1 MLLNRDINDV
11 LSSTGSNDAGD
22 FGSPL
27 MLRED
32 SACFESRRHDAI
44 DSGASNDGYSSFC
57 GSSYTSRHPQML
69 IPIIDHTPV
78 VTSTQPSAS
87 FTDQLPSNDQ
97 NNFASGKHWLEMES
111 HPKNTSCSPHGIHF
125 RQPSSPSNSPQ
136 GVVDFVNCLPREGI
150 NVSHSTVASQEA
162 DFCQQ
167 SSIATSAV
175 MSPAIVPL
183 SPPHGIIVP
192 LSPPHGMASVTKH
205 GSYAEMERN
214 LEARF
219 SPSASIWHRH
229 DTRRDTEIGAP
240 GLAYPHN
247 LVKDAADLR
256 PTSPAIDILPP
267 AMYGDQTSDHS
278 PHAYLYPVYEKEARA
293 PLSLT
298 MHSGIP
304 SDSAEIQSCVHTSR
318 PYSTGHTNGESTRQP
333 EKRSVIRHGT
343 DLVVSV
349 KLDDATNDSPAPTTV
364 LPMSSNKAVLDWTQ
378 LEKLKQTQE
387 VGFTNYIQ
395 FFYSCTIIS
404 GSIDF
409 FSVFF
414 SRIHK

>member
-78 VTSTQPSAS
+78 VTATQPSAS
-87 FTDQLPSNDQ
+87 FTGQLASNDQ
-97 NNFASGKHWLEMES
+97 NMFDSGKPWLDVES
-111 HPKNTSCSPHGIHF
+111 HPKNTSCSPHEIQF
-125 RQPSSPSNSPQ
+125 RQPSSSSNSPQ
-136 GVVDFVNCLPREGI
+136 GIDFLNCLPGEGI
-150 NVSHSTVASQEA
+150 NVSHSAVA
-162 DFCQQ
+162 DVCQQ
-167 SSIATSAV
+167 GPTATSAV

-192 LSPPHGMASVTKH
+192 LSPPHSMASVTKH

-219 SPSASIWHRH
+219 SPSTSIWHRH
-229 DTRRDTEIGAP
+229 DTSRDGEIGSVHTTAP
-240 GLAYPHN
+240 GLSYPHN
-247 LVKDAADLR
+247 LGKVAADLR
-256 PTSPAIDILPP
+256 PASPANNIDILPP
-267 AMYGDQTSDHS
+267 AMCGDQTSEHS
-278 PHAYLYPVYEKEARA
+278 PRAYCYPVYEKDARA
-293 PLSLT
+293 PLSLS
-298 MHSGIP
+298 MLSGIP

-318 PYSTGHTNGESTRQP
+318 PYSNGHATGESTRQP

-387 VGFTNYIQ
+387 VGFT
-395 FFYSCTIIS
+395 
-404 GSIDF
+404 
-409 FSVFF
+409 FSSSLAV
-414 SRIHK
+414 

>member
-69 IPIIDHTPV
+69 IPIIDHKPV

-111 HPKNTSCSPHGIHF
+111 HPKNTSCSPHAIHF
-125 RQPSSPSNSPQ
+125 RQPSSSSNSPQ
-136 GVVDFVNCLPREGI
+136 GIDFLNCLPGEGI
-150 NVSHSTVASQEA
+150 NVSRTTVASQGA
-162 DFCQQ
+162 DVCQQ
-167 SSIATSAV
+167 SSSATSAV

-183 SPPHGIIVP
+183 SPPHG
-192 LSPPHGMASVTKH
+192 MASATKH

-229 DTRRDTEIGAP
+229 DTHRDTEIGGLHMT

-247 LVKDAADLR
+247 LVKDGTDLR
-256 PTSPAIDILPP
+256 PASPANGIDILPP
-267 AMYGDQTSDHS
+267 AMCGDQTSDHS
-278 PHAYLYPVYEKEARA
+278 PRAYCYPVYEKDTRA
-293 PLSLT
+293 PLSLS

-304 SDSAEIQSCVHTSR
+304 SDAVEIQSCVHTSR
-318 PYSTGHTNGESTRQP
+318 PYSTGHVNSESTRQP

-349 KLDDATNDSPAPTTV
+349 KLDDATIDSPAPTTV
-364 LPMSSNKAVLDWTQ
+364 LPISNNKAVLDWTQ

-387 VGFTNYIQ
+387 VGFT
-395 FFYSCTIIS
+395 
-404 GSIDF
+404 
-409 FSVFF
+409 FSSFLAV
-414 SRIHK
+414 RYYPAA